1 MDSKKEISMPSE
13 QNHPT
18 SQIGM
23 LNEKHLHAA
32 IKSWYT
38 KPNDK
43 VEVDLDGYVVDILR
57 DDLIIEIQTKNFS
70 KIRNKLSALSSSHPI
85 RLVYPIPK
93 EKWIIKVD
101 QNGENQLS
109 RRKSPKRGS
118 YEDLFHELVS
128 IPALLKKP
136 NFTLET
142 ILIREEEVRIH
153 DPHRAWRRRGWVTQ
167 ERRLLDVIERRL
179 FSHPKEFKNFI
190 PPSIHDTFTTSDLAT
205 ERQISTRLAGKMTYC
220 LRKMGAIVPVGKRGR
235 AILYT
240 RS

>member
-1 MDSKKEISMPSE
+1 
-13 QNHPT
+13 
-18 SQIGM
+18 M
-23 LNEKHLHAA
+23 LNEKPLHAA
-32 IKSWYT
+32 IKSWYA

-43 VEVDLDGYVVDILR
+43 VEVDLCGYVVDILR
-57 DDLIIEIQTKNFS
+57 DNLIIEIQTKSFS
-70 KIRNKLSALSSSHPI
+70 KIRKKLSALSKRHPV

-101 QNGENQLS
+101 QHGENQLS

-136 NFTLET
+136 DFALEVL
-142 ILIREEEVRIH
+142 LIQEEEIRIH
-153 DPHRAWRRRGWVTQ
+153 DPHRAWRRRGWVTH
-167 ERRLLDVIERRL
+167 ERRLLDVVEKRL
-179 FSHPKEFKNFI
+179 FSHPKEFKDFI
-190 PPSIHDTFTTSDLAT
+190 PPTIHGAFTTSELAT
-205 ERQISTRLAGKMTYC
+205 ELQISTRLAGKITYC
-220 LRKMGAIVPVGKRGR
+220 LREMEAIVPVGKRGR